1 MKRLSG
7 VLLRRRRTEKPE
19 LPIVCLTGSSVRTG
33 MPSESKTAGRMR
45 HTASG
50 VKGRVCTLDSLRPA
64 VATETV
70 PDGPTTPMLCDEGA
84 PDGPAAPPLAQAATA
99 VSVATAI
106 VNANDAARI
115 EILPS
120 LCSESAISKAVLRPD
135 EDHAALRLN
144 ARRNEA
150 RRNVRCARV
159 DFHPAH
165 LLRQQVD
172 QMAER
177 RRRSV
182 DEHLRLA
189 DTAFAVGHG
198 DRERRRRVVHVQAW
212 NVAKDIQELR
222 ITGN

>member
-50 VKGRVCTLDSLRPA
+50 VKGSVCTLDSLRPA
-64 VATETV
+64 VAIETV
-70 PDGPTTPMLCDEGA
+70 PDGPTTPTLCDEGA
-84 PDGPAAPPLAQAATA
+84 PDGMAVPPLAHAA
-99 VSVATAI
+99 SAI
-106 VNANDAARI
+106 INANDAARI

-120 LCSESAISKAVLRPD
+120 SCSESAVPKTVFRPD

-144 ARRNEA
+144 AGRNEA
-150 RRNVRCARV
+150 WRNVRCARV
-159 DFHPAH
+159 DFHPAD

-172 QMAER
+172 QVTER

-182 DEHLRLA
+182 DEYFGLA
-189 DTAFAVGHG
+189 EAAFAVGHG
-198 DRERRRRVVHVQAW
+198 DREGRRRVVDVQARD
-212 NVAKDIQELR
+212 VAKDVQELR
-222 ITGN
+222 IACNV